1 MCIDDGG
8 GIVSIVVISNRSSG
22 NGSHNQDKLWKNSD
36 LLPSNLILETKD
48 TDGCF
53 GQFIILCKLYS
64 YGNIDRTI
72 KEVQD
77 LMEKSDDASE
87 KLLYSNVSV
96 TGVQY

>member
-1 MCIDDGG
+1 M
-8 GIVSIVVISNRSSG
+8 
-22 NGSHNQDKLWKNSD
+22 
-36 LLPSNLILETKD
+36 
-48 TDGCF
+48 
-53 GQFIILCKLYS
+53 CKLYS